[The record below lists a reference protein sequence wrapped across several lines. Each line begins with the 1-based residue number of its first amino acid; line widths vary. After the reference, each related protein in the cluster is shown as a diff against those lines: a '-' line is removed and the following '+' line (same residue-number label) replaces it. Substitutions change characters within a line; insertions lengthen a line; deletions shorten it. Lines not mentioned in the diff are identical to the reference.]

1 MRRKPFEFVII
12 IIIIIINF
20 LTARVVGA
28 PQMILQPVFSIFSL
42 FSTALWDLANFR
54 PVHSLMLSSSASLVF
69 FPRSLCL
76 ASQGAHLHMAGM
88 LWPTFLTSLLTLVYS
103 VLVTVSVFMA
113 LSTVF
118 VSINSPDNSP
128 LSHCS
133 SGLFF
138 SALLVHSTTYLF
150 TIVRRSSC
158 GPFAC
163 WILAQT
169 SSLVTWSLYE
179 MCSILQ

>member
-1 MRRKPFEFVII
+1 MGTTNDVTTS
-12 IIIIIINF
+12 F
-20 LTARVVGA
+20 LH
-28 PQMILQPVFSIFSL
+28 FSL
-42 FSTALWDLANFR
+42 FSTALRDLESSR

-133 SGLFF
+133 SGPI
-138 SALLVHSTTYLF
+138 SALLVLSTIYFFMKVSLSPDK
-150 TIVRRSSC
+150 ILC
-158 GPFAC
+158 G
-163 WILAQT
+163 
-169 SSLVTWSLYE
+169 
-179 MCSILQ
+179 